1 MSVIIDNRG
10 ARLSGLDDKYMLF
23 RHNLCGLSQ
32 VIVNILL
39 SSLVIIKWV
48 PLWNLTQYVGQLIS
62 SNVLFF
68 FFFIDKPTAISLV
81 WSHNCDSIMA
91 SNSGLDFCHFQ
102 FPTVWGKKF
111 SSCKPWPKISLSRH
125 YSAPHVW
132 SYSSLPNLPA
142 GFTNHNSIRWG
153 PEWQGPPVKLYQHD
167 LSLDW
172 MLIHNFFH
180 FLNYWLS
187 LSPYYSHS
195 YSS

>member
-1 MSVIIDNRG
+1 MSVIINKLCWPGDNHG

-23 RHNLCGLSQ
+23 RHKLCGLSQ

-62 SNVLFF
+62 SNMLF

-81 WSHNCDSIMA
+81 WSHNCDSIIA

-111 SSCKPWPKISLSRH
+111 SYVNPDQRYPYPDITVHLMFGHTVHFPTCQLDSPTITVSDE
-125 YSAPHVW
+125 V
-132 SYSSLPNLPA
+132 PNGKVL
-142 GFTNHNSIRWG
+142 
-153 PEWQGPPVKLYQHD
+153 L
-167 LSLDW
+167 
-172 MLIHNFFH
+172 
-180 FLNYWLS
+180 
-187 LSPYYSHS
+187 
-195 YSS
+195 